1 MIQQNI
7 SLKKYNT
14 FGLDVTAKQFITIH
28 NVDELKKAIQIFPTK
43 DFFVLGGGS
52 NMLLTNDIAIPVLQL
67 NLKGLRVIKQT
78 DDYVWVEA
86 AASEVWHNFV
96 IWTIEHNF
104 GGLENL
110 SLIPGHVGTTPV
122 QNIGAY
128 GVEIKDTMISCKA
141 LNINTLE
148 IKEFSNEDCQFGYRE
163 SIFKKELKNQYII
176 LSVIFKLTKQNHVL
190 HTDYGVILNEL
201 EKQHIVTPTIK
212 DVSTAVIS
220 IRNSKLPDPAKIGN
234 SGSFFKNPIVS
245 TIAFEKIQKSYPNI
259 PHYIINEN
267 EVKIPA
273 GWLIETTG
281 FKGYRI
287 GDAGVHNKQALVLV
301 NYGNAK
307 GIEIKKLSESIQKE
321 VFNIFNIHLEAEVNI
336 F

>member
-14 FGLDVTAKQFITIH
+14 FGLDVIAKQFIVI
-28 NVDELKKAIQIFPTK
+28 NSLDELKKAIQNYTAR
-43 DFFVLGGGS
+43 DFFVLSGGS
-52 NMLLTNDIAIPVLQL
+52 NMLLTNDIEIPVLKL
-67 NLKGLRVIKQT
+67 NLKGIGIIKQT
-78 DDYVWVEA
+78 EDHIWVEV

-96 IWTIEHNF
+96 MWTIDHNY

-128 GVEIKDTMISCKA
+128 GVEIKDTMVSCKA
-141 LNINTLE
+141 LNIKTLE
-148 IKEFSNEDCQFGYRE
+148 IKEFSNQDCQFGYRE
-163 SIFKKELKNQYII
+163 SIFKKELKNEYVI
-176 LSVIFKLTKQNHVL
+176 LSVVFKLSKQHHVL
-190 HTDYGVILNEL
+190 HTDYGVILSEL
-201 EKQHIVTPTIK
+201 EKQNITNPTIK
-212 DVSTAVIS
+212 DVSNAVIS

-245 TIAFEKIQKSYPNI
+245 TTIFKKIQQSYPKI
-259 PHYIINEN
+259 PHYIIDEE

-273 GWLIETTG
+273 GWLIETAG
-281 FKGYRI
+281 FKGYRV
-287 GDAGVHNKQALVLV
+287 GDAGVHEKQALVLV
-301 NYGNAK
+301 NYGNAR
-307 GIEIKKLSESIQKE
+307 GSEIKKLSESIQKE
-321 VFNIFNIHLEAEVNI
+321 VFAIFNIRLEAEVNI

>member
-14 FGLDVTAKQFITIH
+14 FGLDVIAKQFIAINTI
-28 NVDELKKAIQIFPTK
+28 DELKKAIQNYTVK
-43 DFFVLGGGS
+43 DFFVLSGGS
-52 NMLLTNDIAIPVLQL
+52 NMLLTNDIEIPVLQL
-67 NLKGLRVIKQT
+67 NLKGINVIKQT
-78 DDYVWVEA
+78 EDHIWVEA

-96 IWTIEHNF
+96 MWTIEHNY

-128 GVEIKDTMISCKA
+128 GVEIKDTMVSCKA
-141 LNINTLE
+141 LNIETLE
-148 IKEFSNEDCQFGYRE
+148 IKKFSNQDCQFGYRE
-163 SIFKKELKNQYII
+163 SIFKKELKNEYII
-176 LSVIFKLTKQNHVL
+176 LSVVFKLSKQYHVL

-201 EKQHIVTPTIK
+201 EKQNITNPTIK
-212 DVSTAVIS
+212 DVSNAVIS

-245 TIAFEKIQKSYPNI
+245 TTILKKIQQSYPNV
-259 PHYIINEN
+259 PHYIIDEE

-273 GWLIETTG
+273 GWLIETAG
-281 FKGYRI
+281 FKGYRV
-287 GDAGVHNKQALVLV
+287 GDAGVHEKQALVLV

-321 VFNIFNIHLEAEVNI
+321 VLAIFNIHLEAEVNI